1 MKKSEES
8 KFLGEEKIS
17 KLLLKFSVPCILSLL
32 ISSLYNIVDQIF
44 IGNSEMGYLGN
55 AATTI
60 VFPITII
67 AVAFAWCFGDGAAA
81 YLSICQG
88 KKDTKDVH
96 KSIGNSITATFVISL
111 IFVAIGFMFKDEIL
125 FAFGASSASIGLARE
140 YFVIILA
147 AIPIYMLMNMMNAI
161 IRADGSPAYSM
172 ASMLVGAIINIILD
186 PIFIFVFKWGIKGAA
201 YATIIG
207 QIISFIISA
216 SYFFKTKT
224 FKLKLESFKMNFGIF
239 SNVIKLGAST
249 FITQMSI
256 VIISL
261 VCNIMLVK
269 YGSVSKYGQDIP
281 IAVIGIAMKVFT
293 IVINIVVGIVLGGQ
307 PILGYNYGAK
317 KYNRVKEAYK
327 IIFISTLIVGIIATL
342 IFELCPQVIIG
353 MFGAESELYN
363 EFAKMTFRIFLSLV
377 TFTCTIKM
385 TSIFF
390 QAVGQPAKAAII
402 SLTRDIVCFVPLVIL
417 LPIKMEI
424 TGILWAAPIADGIGM
439 IISMIFVT
447 LFLKSLD
454 NNIDKKELDYKE
466 VV

>member
-293 IVINIVVGIVLGGQ
+293 IDINIVVGIVLGGQ

-454 NNIDKKELDYKE
+454 KNIDKKQLDYKE

>member
-1 MKKSEES
+1 
-8 KFLGEEKIS
+8 
-17 KLLLKFSVPCILSLL
+17 
-32 ISSLYNIVDQIF
+32 
-44 IGNSEMGYLGN
+44 
-55 AATTI
+55 
-60 VFPITII
+60 
-67 AVAFAWCFGDGAAA
+67 
-81 YLSICQG
+81 
-88 KKDTKDVH
+88 
-96 KSIGNSITATFVISL
+96 
-111 IFVAIGFMFKDEIL
+111 
-125 FAFGASSASIGLARE
+125 
-140 YFVIILA
+140 
-147 AIPIYMLMNMMNAI
+147 
-161 IRADGSPAYSM
+161 
-172 ASMLVGAIINIILD
+172 
-186 PIFIFVFKWGIKGAA
+186 
-201 YATIIG
+201 
-207 QIISFIISA
+207 
-216 SYFFKTKT
+216 
-224 FKLKLESFKMNFGIF
+224 MNFGIF

-454 NNIDKKELDYKE
+454 KNIDKKELDYKE

>member
-172 ASMLVGAIINIILD
+172 VSMLVGAIINIILD

-249 FITQMSI
+249 FIT
-256 VIISL
+256 
-261 VCNIMLVK
+261 
-269 YGSVSKYGQDIP
+269 
-281 IAVIGIAMKVFT
+281 
-293 IVINIVVGIVLGGQ
+293 
-307 PILGYNYGAK
+307 
-317 KYNRVKEAYK
+317 
-327 IIFISTLIVGIIATL
+327 
-342 IFELCPQVIIG
+342 
-353 MFGAESELYN
+353 
-363 EFAKMTFRIFLSLV
+363 
-377 TFTCTIKM
+377 
-385 TSIFF
+385 
-390 QAVGQPAKAAII
+390 
-402 SLTRDIVCFVPLVIL
+402 
-417 LPIKMEI
+417 
-424 TGILWAAPIADGIGM
+424 
-439 IISMIFVT
+439 
-447 LFLKSLD
+447 
-454 NNIDKKELDYKE
+454 
-466 VV
+466 